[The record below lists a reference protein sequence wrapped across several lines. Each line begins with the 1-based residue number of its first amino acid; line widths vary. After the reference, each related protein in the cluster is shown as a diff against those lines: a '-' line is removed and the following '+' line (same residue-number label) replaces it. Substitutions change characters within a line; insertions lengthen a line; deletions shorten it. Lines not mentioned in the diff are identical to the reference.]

1 LCRMTLNRLI
11 RIAVADDHTILR
23 DGICQILGATP
34 GIEVIAQVGTGAE
47 AIKLADSS
55 DLDCLLLDI
64 TLPDRDGIEVIKA
77 VRRNNKKLPI
87 LMLSMHPEEQY
98 AIRSLKAGASGYIGK
113 TASIKELLM
122 AIRQVSS
129 NVKFIS
135 PIVADLLA
143 DRVGET
149 IHEEPH
155 TTLSDRE
162 YQFLIK
168 VAMGFTVTEIAD
180 QMAISVKTVS
190 MYRSRT
196 LKKMNMKKNAQLAQY
211 AIKQNLV

>member
-1 LCRMTLNRLI
+1 MTKWNLLPDDVLH
-11 RIAVADDHTILR
+11 RIYEYKH
-23 DGICQILGATP
+23 Q
-34 GIEVIAQVGTGAE
+34 
-47 AIKLADSS
+47 
-55 DLDCLLLDI
+55 LDI
-64 TLPDRDGIEVIKA
+64 QASLRIIERFQYRTLEHSNVYF
-77 VRRNNKKLPI
+77 NC
-87 LMLSMHPEEQY
+87 
-98 AIRSLKAGASGYIGK
+98 